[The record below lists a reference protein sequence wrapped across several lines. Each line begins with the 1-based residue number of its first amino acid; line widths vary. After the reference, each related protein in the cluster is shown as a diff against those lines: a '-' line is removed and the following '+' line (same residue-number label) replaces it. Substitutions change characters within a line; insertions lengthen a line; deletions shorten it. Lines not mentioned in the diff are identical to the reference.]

1 MNTLSSFTSKAWV
14 SWRGFATICTG
25 IFLAAA
31 AFSGAAG
38 AQTACGD
45 AAGHINANQQPKAPV
60 DEIIRKFAANDTINK
75 EVKNHYTYTEDITIQ
90 TLAGSTVD
98 GEYRKVTNF
107 LFDAQGKRIESA
119 ATEPKNS
126 LQRIEVAQEDLD
138 EIRNVMLFVLPTE
151 DLPKYRISYA
161 GVEHIDE
168 IDTYVFSVTPQKAD
182 PNDRQFQGCVW
193 VEDHDLQI
201 VKVRG
206 RVVPDTPDNQSPTFE
221 TYRELIDGKYW
232 FPTYLYADGPL
243 HFKEGDIQIREIV
256 KLTNYKRPG

>member
-1 MNTLSSFTSKAWV
+1 MRTLLSFNSKVRV
-14 SWRGFATICTG
+14 SRRAIATICAG
-25 IFLAAA
+25 IVFAAA
-31 AFSGAAG
+31 AISGTAG
-38 AQTACGD
+38 AQTPCGD
-45 AAGHINANQQPKAPV
+45 GASHIKTSQQPMTSV
-60 DEIIRKFAANDTINK
+60 EEIIRKFAANDTINR
-75 EVKNHYTYTEDITIQ
+75 EARNHYTYKEDITIQ
-90 TLAGSTVD
+90 TLIGTSVD
-98 GEYRKVTNF
+98 GEYKKVSNF

-119 ATEPKNS
+119 AAELKNS
-126 LQRIEVAQEDLD
+126 LQRIEIAQEDLD

-151 DLPKYRISYA
+151 DLPKYKISFA
-161 GVEHIDE
+161 GVERIDE
-168 IDTYVFSVTPQKAD
+168 IDTYVFSVSPQKAD

-243 HFKEGDIQIREIV
+243 HFKEGDIHIREIV